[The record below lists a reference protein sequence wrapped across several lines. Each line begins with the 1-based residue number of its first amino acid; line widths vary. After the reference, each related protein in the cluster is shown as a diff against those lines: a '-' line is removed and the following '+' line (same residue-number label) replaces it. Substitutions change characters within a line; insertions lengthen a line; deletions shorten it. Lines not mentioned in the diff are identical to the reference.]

1 MSERRHIK
9 LVVVGDGFVQCPF
22 IVVLDDKPYP
32 ERYNPEKIVNYT
44 KEILI
49 NNVLYAVH
57 IWNTLGK
64 DEFDRLR
71 PLSYC
76 GANVI
81 LLLFS
86 LSSKSSFSNLDDYWI
101 REAKFYCRDAKL
113 LLIGTNLDLRETG
126 NPNHVT
132 DQEAEQFVK
141 EHECAA
147 YIPCSPKTGEGI
159 DKILPAAVQAFETPP
174 KKEWCLIC

>member
-1 MSERRHIK
+1 MVLNGK
-9 LVVVGDGFVQCPF
+9 PF
-22 IVVLDDKPYP
+22 T
-32 ERYNPEKIVNYT
+32 ERYVPTMFEDYQQ
-44 KEILI
+44 EFLI
-49 NNVLYAVH
+49 NNVPYLFHMWDTA
-57 IWNTLGK
+57 GQ
-64 DEFDRLR
+64 DEYERLR
-71 PLSYC
+71 PLSYS
-76 GANVI
+76 GANVV
-81 LLLFS
+81 LLVFS
-86 LSSKSSFSNLDDYWI
+86 LSSKPYFSNLSEKWI
-101 REAKFYCRDAKL
+101 TEVKHYCRDAKIV
-113 LLIGTNLDLRETG
+113 LIGTNLDLRETG

>member
-1 MSERRHIK
+1 MWDVANHEE
-9 LVVVGDGFVQCPF
+9 D
-22 IVVLDDKPYP
+22 
-32 ERYNPEKIVNYT
+32 
-44 KEILI
+44 
-49 NNVLYAVH
+49 
-57 IWNTLGK
+57 
-64 DEFDRLR
+64 DRLR
-71 PLSYC
+71 PLSYS

-81 LLLFS
+81 LLVFDLT
-86 LSSKSSFSNLDDYWI
+86 SKSSFSNLDDYWI

-159 DKILPAAVQAFETPP
+159 DKIYPAAVKAFETPT